1 MKRSSLVHGL
11 LLGMS
16 LTALAV
22 PAAAAAAAKRE
33 PIIDMHLHAVFWVPN
48 MVEPL
53 SGLRA
58 PAEQEALRKQTLET
72 LERYNIVKAVA
83 SGPHVEAYKAAAPDC
98 IIAGL
103 GVGSVLGGIIETD
116 AAKLRK
122 LIADKRYEAIAE
134 FAPQYDGFAPN
145 DSALEPYFAVAEEL
159 DIPLGIHVGLG
170 PPGAPY
176 IGFPKYR
183 MALSNPLLLEDVLV
197 KHPKLRLYVMHAG
210 WPMIDQTLG
219 LLYAHPQVYVDIAV
233 INWVLP
239 RAEFHTYLRRLVESG
254 FGKRI
259 MYGSD
264 QMMWPEAIGRSIE
277 AVESANFLSAER
289 KRDILYNNAARFLR
303 LPGAKWDMERARPT
317 VERKR
322 PNKSLQP
329 APSVSEYRG
338 LP

>member
-1 MKRSSLVHGL
+1 
-11 LLGMS
+11 
-16 LTALAV
+16 
-22 PAAAAAAAKRE
+22 
-33 PIIDMHLHAVFWVPN
+33 
-48 MVEPL
+48 
-53 SGLRA
+53 
-58 PAEQEALRKQTLET
+58 
-72 LERYNIVKAVA
+72 
-83 SGPHVEAYKAAAPDC
+83 
-98 IIAGL
+98 
-103 GVGSVLGGIIETD
+103 
-116 AAKLRK
+116 
-122 LIADKRYEAIAE
+122 
-134 FAPQYDGFAPN
+134 
-145 DSALEPYFAVAEEL
+145 
-159 DIPLGIHVGLG
+159 
-170 PPGAPY
+170 
-176 IGFPKYR
+176 